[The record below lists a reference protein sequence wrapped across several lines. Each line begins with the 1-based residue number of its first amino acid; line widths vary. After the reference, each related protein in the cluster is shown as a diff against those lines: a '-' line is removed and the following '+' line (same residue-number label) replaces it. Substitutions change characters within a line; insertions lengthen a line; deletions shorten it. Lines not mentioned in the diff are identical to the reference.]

1 MTKDCF
7 RIPTR
12 PLFCGLMLLIL
23 VALLCSLAL
32 GEIQINV
39 ISFLFSQVHI
49 SHSTSVHHEFVHT
62 IFFDIRLPRTLLAG
76 LVGCLL
82 AVSGAMMQGIF
93 RNPLADPSLIGVT
106 AGASLGASLMI
117 LFGQYLPMLSNH
129 LEIIGLTLTTLGA
142 CIGGGLTVIV
152 VYNIA
157 TQKNSIHTTG
167 TSVTSMLLTGIAITA
182 IVSGISNLLDF
193 FSDNTHLRRMSLW
206 RMGSLEGANYF
217 HITLAAGVCLA
228 FLYILPKQAH
238 ALNAMLLGESEARH
252 LGINIIKTKRHIIIL
267 TALGIGIAVS
277 LAGTIGFIGLL
288 VPHLMRLL
296 VGPNHRLLLPASA
309 LAGATLL
316 MFADTAARTLMSP
329 TELPVGV
336 ITAFLGAPV
345 FIWLIRHRY
354 ELEAN

>member
-1 MTKDCF
+1 MLMA
-7 RIPTR
+7 
-12 PLFCGLMLLIL
+12 LF
-23 VALLCSLAL
+23 CSLAL
-32 GEIQINV
+32 GEIQINI
-39 ISFLFSQVHI
+39 ISFLFSQI
-49 SHSTSVHHEFVHT
+49 SPPQSLLVHHDFLHT

-76 LVGCLL
+76 LIGCLL
-82 AVSGAMMQGIF
+82 AVSGVMMQGVF

-117 LFGQYLPMLSNH
+117 LFGQYLPILSNH
-129 LEIIGLTLTTLGA
+129 LELIGLTLTTLGA
-142 CIGGGLTVIV
+142 CIGGGLTVII

-157 TQKNSIHTTG
+157 TQKSSINTTG

-182 IVSGISNLLDF
+182 IVAGISNLLDF

-217 HITLAAGVCLA
+217 HVILAISVCFA
-228 FLYILPKQAH
+228 FLCILPKQAKS
-238 ALNAMLLGESEARH
+238 LNAILLGESEARH
-252 LGINIIKTKRHIIIL
+252 LGIDIIKTKRHIILL

-296 VGPNHRLLLPASA
+296 VGPNHRILLPASA
-309 LAGATLL
+309 LAGAALL
-316 MFADTAARTLMSP
+316 MFADTAARTLVSP

-336 ITAFLGAPV
+336 ITAFLGAPI
-345 FIWLIRHRY
+345 FIWLVRHRY
-354 ELEAN
+354 EFGAN